1 MGCHGLVIIVVVA
14 AVVVVVVVVV
24 VVTVVVE
31 TNGKGKVR
39 PNNRPQR
46 PRGGVE
52 V

>member
-14 AVVVVVVVVV
+14 AVVVVVVVV